1 AEAVAYLGW
10 HGVSARH
17 RLVPAVSGVG
27 AGQQLLSAA
36 READADL
43 LVMGGYGRGPWREMF
58 FGGATRELLAAS
70 LLPLL
75 LVH

>member
-1 AEAVAYLGW
+1 
-10 HGVSARH
+10 
-17 RLVPAVSGVG
+17 
-27 AGQQLLSAA
+27 
-36 READADL
+36 L